1 MKNQILS
8 EVERKNIRADLH
20 KKQDMGSNS
29 DLKYN
34 KKIKFFLK
42 YTEGKSV
49 LDLGSVDH
57 YEGNYKSQDWLFK
70 ALVNNSKSIVG
81 LDYYEKGVVAL
92 QKLGFNIIYG
102 DAQDFKFNT
111 NFDVVTAGDIIEHLT
126 NLDGFLKCVS
136 NVLQPGGILVIST
149 PNPWCWKY
157 VLYHLLI
164 GKLTPINKEHT
175 AWFCVQTLTQL
186 LNRYNF
192 EIIEHKYSSHRL
204 YENLILL
211 PKNIKHTTLN
221 LAFKLKFKRNQKN
234 FANRSIC

>member
-1 MKNQILS
+1 MNNQILS
-8 EVERKNIRADLH
+8 DEERKNIRADLH
-20 KKQDMGSNS
+20 KKQNAGLES
-29 DLKYN
+29 DLQYN

-57 YEGNYKSQDWLFK
+57 YEGNFKSQNWLFK
-70 ALVNNSKSIVG
+70 ALKTNSKSIIG
-81 LDYYEKGVVAL
+81 LDYYEKGVIAL

-102 DAQDFKFNT
+102 DAQNFKFDT
-111 NFDVVTAGDIIEHLT
+111 TFDVVTAGDIIEHLT

-157 VLYHLLI
+157 FLYHLLI

-192 EIIEHKYSSHRL
+192 EIIEYKYSSHRL
-204 YENLILL
+204 YENLTPL

-221 LAFKLKFKRNQKN
+221 LAFKLKFK
-234 FANRSIC
+234 